1 MSQLLESGET
11 FDAVFAASDL
21 IAIGAMKCL
30 RKAGFEM
37 PRQVSVVGFDDIPA
51 AAYCTPS
58 LTTVRQ
64 DTRVAAK
71 VLVENLIS
79 IINGEPVESRLLP
92 MSLVIRGS
100 CGGRVLRASNKRA
113 ADSITNHE

>member
-1 MSQLLESGET
+1 MYPKAFILGL
-11 FDAVFAASDL
+11 L

-30 RKAGFEM
+30 RKAGIEM

-58 LTTVRQ
+58 LTTIRQ

-71 VLVENLIS
+71 VLVDNLIS
-79 IINGEPVESRLLP
+79 IINGGPVESRLLP

-100 CGGRVLRASNKRA
+100 CGGRVLRTTNKRA
-113 ADSITNHE
+113 SDSITNHE